1 MRRQAIAAKVSLMTD
16 KELRKLNRAEL
27 LQLLLEQSRQNDELH
42 AQLQQ
47 ANAQLSSRQILL
59 DNAGSIAEASMQLNQ
74 VFSAAQQAADAYL
87 ENIRELSGRQE
98 AVCTKREA
106 ESRSKCDQMLAETQQ
121 KCQALEEQTRV
132 KCETMTREAEKKSAA
147 VWNEAKL
154 RLDQLLEQ
162 KAGLRSL
169 LKTVREASETR

>member
-98 AVCTKREA
+98 DICAKREA

-162 KAGLRSL
+162 QAGLRSL

>member
-59 DNAGSIAEASMQLNQ
+59 D
-74 VFSAAQQAADAYL
+74 
-87 ENIRELSGRQE
+87 LS
-98 AVCTKREA
+98 
-106 ESRSKCDQMLAETQQ
+106 LIHI
-121 KCQALEEQTRV
+121 
-132 KCETMTREAEKKSAA
+132 
-147 VWNEAKL
+147 
-154 RLDQLLEQ
+154 
-162 KAGLRSL
+162 
-169 LKTVREASETR
+169 